1 MNKIQLR
8 GRVGADPEIRTL
20 NGGGKVATFRLAT
33 EESWLSDGE
42 RKKRTTWHIVE
53 TFRPADIKVV
63 EATVRKGDLIRVDGT
78 CARRTTPTRTASSAT
93 PPRWSPPSGSTGSTS
108 IPGATPGARQATRA
122 EAPSPPWKPGGV
134 FSRPWRPRWPFRRW
148 AWQ

>member
-42 RKKRTTWHIVE
+42 RKKRTTWHTVE

-63 EATVRKGDLIRVDGT
+63 EETVRKGDLIRVDGT
-78 CARRTTPTRTASSAT
+78 LRTEDYTDKDGVKRYATKVVTSEWEHGIYVDPRGDTRR
-93 PPRWSPPSGSTGSTS
+93 
-108 IPGATPGARQATRA
+108 
-122 EAPSPPWKPGGV
+122 EGGDEG
-134 FSRPWRPRWPFRRW
+134 
-148 AWQ
+148 